1 MTPGTHVG
9 YDTIRQPIHVGDVIM
24 DEAGRRY
31 TIDEQGRA
39 VTEGGK
45 TLNLSDLAEPILVR
59 EWKPKEA
66 VVQTFTPNAKPKEYK
81 FDFSDVPQDQRLPH
95 RRHKDM
101 TPEELAAYKKALSR
115 RQCAKFRKS
124 HREQL
129 TAKQQDYRARY
140 TAAQLEAERERGR
153 RYYQRHRAERL
164 AADKAYKERNKEKIT
179 AYQKAYYYANI
190 DAIREKQRAYYLKN
204 RERLIAKAKAN
215 HEKKQ
220 ANKSK

>member
-1 MTPGTHVG
+1 MTPGTQVG
-9 YDTIRQPIHVGDVIM
+9 MDSCYRPIHVGDTII
-24 DEAGRRY
+24 DIDGRRY
-31 TIDEQGRA
+31 TIDELGRA
-39 VTEGGK
+39 RTEGGK
-45 TLNLSDLAEPILVR
+45 TFHLTEVLEIVVVR

-129 TAKQQDYRARY
+129 TAKQQRYRENY

-215 HEKKQ
+215 HAKKQ